1 HLQRLR
7 TGAKRGQSQTSR
19 WTTRGRILIP
29 PPKARGNGP
38 RLCAEHQPQR
48 HGEATRFGII
58 QRLCAS
64 ALAAAG
70 PSDTAAVRWWFQD
83 APRIPMPRQR
93 LLRPGPS
100 CRNDLRFETNAGRMR
115 SVTEYLWF
123 ELPERR
129 GFLNITGAV
138 EALVRKSGVKEGLC
152 LVNAMHIT
160 ASVFIN
166 DAEDGLLRDYETWLE
181 KLAPHEPVGQYHH
194 NRTGEDN
201 ADEHLKRQV
210 LG

>member
-83 APRIPMPRQR
+83 APCQYRVINPA
-93 LLRPGPS
+93 L
-100 CRNDLRFETNAGRMR
+100 
-115 SVTEYLWF
+115 
-123 ELPERR
+123 
-129 GFLNITGAV
+129 TGQ
-138 EALVRKSGVKEGLC
+138 
-152 LVNAMHIT
+152 I
-160 ASVFIN
+160 
-166 DAEDGLLRDYETWLE
+166 
-181 KLAPHEPVGQYHH
+181 
-194 NRTGEDN
+194 
-201 ADEHLKRQV
+201 
-210 LG
+210 

>member
-58 QRLCAS
+58 RRLWAS

-83 APRIPMPRQR
+83 APPGALRMGARPEESGMNSWDGDRTIGISISAVQESRPRIPGSRRSRIRTPN
-93 LLRPGPS
+93 RP
-100 CRNDLRFETNAGRMR
+100 A
-115 SVTEYLWF
+115 
-123 ELPERR
+123 
-129 GFLNITGAV
+129 
-138 EALVRKSGVKEGLC
+138 
-152 LVNAMHIT
+152 
-160 ASVFIN
+160 
-166 DAEDGLLRDYETWLE
+166 
-181 KLAPHEPVGQYHH
+181 
-194 NRTGEDN
+194 
-201 ADEHLKRQV
+201 
-210 LG
+210 

>member
-58 QRLCAS
+58 QRLWAS

-83 APRIPMPRQR
+83 APV
-93 LLRPGPS
+93 RPSLG
-100 CRNDLRFETNAGRMR
+100 
-115 SVTEYLWF
+115 
-123 ELPERR
+123 
-129 GFLNITGAV
+129 
-138 EALVRKSGVKEGLC
+138 RKSNHVVERPAG
-152 LVNAMHIT
+152 
-160 ASVFIN
+160 ASVLSLGSCIHTDTSLRSGPGGTN
-166 DAEDGLLRDYETWLE
+166 DNSPAHGPFCP
-181 KLAPHEPVGQYHH
+181 APESP
-194 NRTGEDN
+194 
-201 ADEHLKRQV
+201 
-210 LG
+210 